1 MTLDRLNKHFELGR
15 SLRRAQELKEA
26 LELNVSPVTQRR
38 DGMPHGT
45 GVSDHVGN
53 LAAELADLGA
63 QIEFLGSEVRNDEP
77 EVLAFIE
84 SIDDAYIRTMFRLR
98 FLKFLSWDD
107 VADIIGGNT
116 RDSVS
121 RTCYRYI
128 RKAEQGGL

>member
-1 MTLDRLNKHFELGR
+1 MTLERLNKHFELGR
-15 SLRRAQELKEA
+15 QLRRVQALKDT
-26 LELNVSPVTQRR
+26 LELNVSPVPPRR
-38 DGMPHGT
+38 DGMPRGT
-45 GVSDHVGN
+45 GVSDNVGN

-63 QIEFLGSEVRNDEP
+63 HIEFLETEVIKDEP

-107 VADIIGGNT
+107 VAGIIGGNT

-121 RTCYRYI
+121 RICYRYI
-128 RKAEQGGL
+128 RKAEQDGL